1 VLIAKTGASALI
13 TSKTDKKSI
22 SKRTK
27 SKISD
32 QMQPSIN
39 GNGEP
44 SEAKS
49 IYRASLIL
57 ENIAKDINSLSEIAD
72 ASKLTRSTTHRLLK
86 ALAKSHL
93 VVHDPVSRL
102 YFLGPSITQFI
113 AKPELTHEYL
123 IRASLKEMEYLAELT
138 EETIVL
144 GVLIGLNHVSLHS
157 IESRH
162 ELRVVWP
169 RNSVGPLYSG
179 AASKILLSLLSDA
192 ALKSIINKIQFEPL
206 TEHTVTNKEDLMIR
220 IKEIRKQGYAVT
232 SSERVSGAISVA
244 APLKDYVLPAALSIL
259 GPESRMKPRMAQFTE
274 KLVSAANRI
283 SQRLVD
289 AFSA

>member
-1 VLIAKTGASALI
+1 MTTPRSGM
-13 TSKTDKKSI
+13 KSL
-22 SKRTK
+22 TK
-27 SKISD
+27 STESKKNNK
-32 QMQPSIN
+32 MQPLIS
-39 GNGEP
+39 GSQEP

-57 ENIAKDINSLSEIAD
+57 ENIAKDINSLSEIAE
-72 ASKLTRSTTHRLLK
+72 ATKLTRSTTHRLLK
-86 ALAKSHL
+86 ALAISHL

-157 IESRH
+157 IESKH

-169 RNSVGPLYSG
+169 GNSVGPLYSG

-192 ALKSIINKIQFEPL
+192 DLKSIINKIQFEPL
-206 TEHTVTNKEDLMIR
+206 TEHTVTKKEDLIIQ

-232 SSERVSGAISVA
+232 SSERVPGAISVA
-244 APLKDYVLPAALSIL
+244 APIKDYVLPAALSIL
-259 GPESRMKPRMAQFTE
+259 GPESRMKPRMPQFTE
-274 KLVSAANRI
+274 KVVSAANRI
-283 SQRLVD
+283 SQRLLD
-289 AFSA
+289 AFNA